1 MNQHTDKL
9 IIFTI
14 LVALSFL
21 ILHELH
27 DGMDHEVIA
36 WTEKTFDMFAGALLT
51 LINGS
56 LMRANQSPSGVP
68 PANNSTQ
75 EKETK

>member
-1 MNQHTDKL
+1 MREHLDKL
-9 IIFTI
+9 IIVAI
-14 LVALSFL
+14 LLALSFL

-51 LINGS
+51 LITGS
-56 LMRANQSPSGVP
+56 LMRSAP
-68 PANNSTQ
+68 PLNPPTQ
-75 EKETK
+75 ENKTT